1 MGPFSGSS
9 FLVKTIANGQSRP
22 TTSTSIQIP
31 FNLLSQGIQAMRQSG
46 ITVTSVTNVAG
57 KEIENRSNNRKPE
70 NKESKKIEEKISSKK
85 ERKSSNRRGRK

>member
-46 ITVTSVTNVAG
+46 ITVTSVTSVDG
-57 KEIENRSNNRKPE
+57 KEIENRPNNRKPE

>member
-9 FLVKTIANGQSRP
+9 FLVKTIAYGRSRP
-22 TTSTSIQIP
+22 TTSTSIEIP
-31 FNLLSQGIQAMRQSG
+31 FNRLSQGIQAMRQSG
-46 ITVTSVTNVAG
+46 ITVTAVTNIDG
-57 KEIENRSNNRKPE
+57 KEIENRPNNRKPE